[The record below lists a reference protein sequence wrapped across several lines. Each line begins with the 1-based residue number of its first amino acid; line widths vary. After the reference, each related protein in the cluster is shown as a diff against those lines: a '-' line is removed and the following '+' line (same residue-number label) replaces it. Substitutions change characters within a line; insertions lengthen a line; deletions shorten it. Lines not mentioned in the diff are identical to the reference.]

1 MALRIGKDCKK
12 YYLEILGDK
21 EEKFKTELVYMDY
34 FTTQGYFLESK
45 FRDTLERFVSQVQ
58 KSERRQ

>member
-1 MALRIGKDCKK
+1 MVLRIDKDCKK

-21 EEKFKTELVYMDY
+21 EEKFKYELVYTDY

-45 FRDTLERFVSQVQ
+45 FI
-58 KSERRQ
+58 

>member
-1 MALRIGKDCKK
+1 MALRISKDCKK

-21 EEKFKTELVYMDY
+21 EEKFKTELIYTEY

-45 FRDTLERFVSQVQ
+45 FRETLERFVSQVQ
-58 KSERRQ
+58 KS

>member
-1 MALRIGKDCKK
+1 MRLGKDCKK